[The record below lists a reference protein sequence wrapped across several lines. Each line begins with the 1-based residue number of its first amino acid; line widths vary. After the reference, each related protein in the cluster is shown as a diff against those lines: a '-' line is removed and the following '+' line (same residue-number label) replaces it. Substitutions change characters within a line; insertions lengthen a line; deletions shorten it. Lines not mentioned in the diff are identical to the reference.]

1 MRVWAFSNSDKLFRK
16 IGRPGLKY
24 TEDHHHKVRCFHY
37 RQGKM
42 NAKQAKNSNIHG
54 EYQLQ
59 ETGKQTVAEQNIDKS
74 GSVASFCADETIFL
88 GGESC
93 FLDVDSLVPISAL
106 KKGTCRRSKS
116 YPPVVRTAPSF
127 HHERLLPR
135 RPRLNRER
143 QSAWPQNGKSPRYK
157 GRPQRSLGK
166 SLSVEPSKMSVAR
179 RRHFEQKVLSTH
191 PVHKLPPLAERRPV
205 ASCTGKNSDERHF
218 QKGEGEA
225 VISISDV
232 GQISRRKNIFLP
244 PDLSPLEVPQASL
257 AEQEEFQNW
266 KRKVLEGTV
275 KNCRTVKSIN
285 CVKTSSNQSKM
296 AENQSKTSKN
306 NSRIP
311 HEAGVTQQFFSKSKA
326 SSDVNTAQEA
336 TINTKGFPIAE
347 KSQEITT
354 QSSRPPFPDS
364 SLSPTMDLKEKTR
377 ALLLGSM
384 FEVKQ
389 ERKVIKTYSE
399 EDCTS
404 NTSEFPRRSEIPDIE
419 IADKT
424 VENDSFPWKTE
435 NNSKSFHLK
444 YAKKYQNEALDR
456 FHEGKYQPAL
466 ESQSNVHSEQELNRK
481 SRADLL
487 LVKKLNKRRLLFR
500 LARQGRHVETEP
512 IVDRL
517 SNHFVNTNNATKD
530 DGTRKG
536 IAMTESGIQVNQ
548 TTLDLPFD
556 GQKNTISFSQ
566 KEKNS
571 CVDVENDNPSDEQ
584 VCNVV
589 DGSVVKEGPKKE
601 ETVTQKQNSCKETEY
616 GRLGEEHSYVHRL
629 AIKKKEKE
637 KEEKH
642 QDDSCLTY
650 QSLQYKKSHVDL
662 ALVETNVEGG
672 SLVCKYEACASS
684 KELEKPNQ
692 VNPHSFMTPNR
703 KNGTCSEPAQV
714 NTFQEKGSYHTP
726 SDRSGNTENDIV
738 QFQNYYSVIRGRRE
752 GQCIGTVSGEKLRF
766 LRVVRKRF

>member
-1 MRVWAFSNSDKLFRK
+1 
-16 IGRPGLKY
+16 
-24 TEDHHHKVRCFHY
+24 
-37 RQGKM
+37 M
-42 NAKQAKNSNIHG
+42 NTKPAIENSNMHG

-59 ETGKQTVAEQNIDKS
+59 ERGKQTIAEQDIDKS
-74 GSVASFCADETIFL
+74 GSVASFCAKETIFL

-106 KKGTCRRSKS
+106 KKETCRRSKS
-116 YPPVVRTAPSF
+116 YPPVVRTAPSY

-157 GRPQRSLGK
+157 GRPQRCLGK

-179 RRHFEQKVLSTH
+179 RRHVEQEGLSTR
-191 PVHKLPPLAERRPV
+191 PVHNLPPLAEKI
-205 ASCTGKNSDERHF
+205 T
-218 QKGEGEA
+218 
-225 VISISDV
+225 
-232 GQISRRKNIFLP
+232 RRKNTFLP
-244 PDLSPLEVPQASL
+244 ANLSPLQVPQASL
-257 AEQEEFQNW
+257 TEQEEFQNW
-266 KRKVLEGTV
+266 KREFLEGTV
-275 KNCRTVKSIN
+275 KNCRKVNSMN

-296 AENQSKTSKN
+296 TENQFKTSKN

-311 HEAGVTQQFFSKSKA
+311 HETGVTKQFFSKSKA

-354 QSSRPPFPDS
+354 QSSRPPFPDT
-364 SLSPTMDLKEKTR
+364 SLSPTMDLKDKTR
-377 ALLLGSM
+377 AVLLGNMS
-384 FEVKQ
+384 EVKQ
-389 ERKVIKTYSE
+389 KGKVLLSYSE

-424 VENDSFPWKTE
+424 VGNDSFPWKTE
-435 NNSKSFHLK
+435 NNSKPFHLK
-444 YAKKYQNEALDR
+444 YAKKYQSEALDR
-456 FHEGKYQPAL
+456 FHEGKYQPEL
-466 ESQSNVHSEQELNRK
+466 ESQSNVHSEQELNWK

-500 LARQGRHVETEP
+500 LARQERHVESEP
-512 IVDRL
+512 IVVRL
-517 SNHFVNTNNATKD
+517 SNHFVNTNTSTKGD
-530 DGTRKG
+530 EASKV
-536 IAMTESGIQVNQ
+536 IAMSESGIQNNQ
-548 TTLDLPFD
+548 TTLDSPFD
-556 GQKNTISFSQ
+556 QQKKTISFSQ
-566 KEKNS
+566 KGKNS

-584 VCNVV
+584 VYNVV
-589 DGSVVKEGPKKE
+589 DGSVVLGGPQKE

-616 GRLGEEHSYVHRL
+616 VGLGGEHSCEHRL
-629 AIKKKEKE
+629 YVKKKENE
-637 KEEKH
+637 KEENH

-650 QSLQYKKSHVDL
+650 QSLHYKKSHVDL
-662 ALVETNVEGG
+662 ALVETNVEEG
-672 SLVCKYEACASS
+672 SLVCKYDACASS

-692 VNPHSFMTPNR
+692 INPHSFMTPNR

>member
-1 MRVWAFSNSDKLFRK
+1 
-16 IGRPGLKY
+16 
-24 TEDHHHKVRCFHY
+24 
-37 RQGKM
+37 M
-42 NAKQAKNSNIHG
+42 NTKPAIENSNMHG

-59 ETGKQTVAEQNIDKS
+59 ERGKQTIAEQNIDKA
-74 GSVASFCADETIFL
+74 GSVASFCARETIFL

-106 KKGTCRRSKS
+106 KKETCRRIKS
-116 YPPVVRTAPSF
+116 YPPVVRTAPSY

-143 QSAWPQNGKSPRYK
+143 QSALPQNGKSLRYN
-157 GRPQRSLGK
+157 GRRQRSLGK

-179 RRHFEQKVLSTH
+179 RRHFEQEGLSTRR
-191 PVHKLPPLAERRPV
+191 VHNLPPLAEKI
-205 ASCTGKNSDERHF
+205 T
-218 QKGEGEA
+218 
-225 VISISDV
+225 
-232 GQISRRKNIFLP
+232 RRKNIFLP
-244 PDLSPLEVPQASL
+244 ANLSPLQVPQASL
-257 AEQEEFQNW
+257 TEQEEFQNW
-266 KRKVLEGTV
+266 KRKFLEGTV
-275 KNCRTVKSIN
+275 KNCRKVKSIN

-296 AENQSKTSKN
+296 TENQSKTSKN

-311 HEAGVTQQFFSKSKA
+311 HEAGVTQQFFAKSKA
-326 SSDVNTAQEA
+326 SSDVNTAKEA
-336 TINTKGFPIAE
+336 TIKTKGIPIAE
-347 KSQEITT
+347 KAQEITT
-354 QSSRPPFPDS
+354 QSSRPPFPDT
-364 SLSPTMDLKEKTR
+364 SLSPTIDLKEKTR
-377 ALLLGSM
+377 AVLLGNMS
-384 FEVKQ
+384 EVKQ
-389 ERKVIKTYSE
+389 ERKVIQTYSE

-404 NTSEFPRRSEIPDIE
+404 ITSEFPRRSEIPDIE

-424 VENDSFPWKTE
+424 VGNDSFPWKTE

-444 YAKKYQNEALDR
+444 YAKKYQSEALDR
-456 FHEGKYQPAL
+456 FHEGKYQPEL
-466 ESQSNVHSEQELNRK
+466 ESQSNVHSEQELNGK

-500 LARQGRHVETEP
+500 LARQERNVETEP

-530 DGTRKG
+530 DGARKG
-536 IAMTESGIQVNQ
+536 IAMSESGIKINQ
-548 TTLDLPFD
+548 TTLDLSFD

-601 ETVTQKQNSCKETEY
+601 ETVSQKQNSCKETEY
-616 GRLGEEHSYVHRL
+616 VRLGEEHSCVHRL
-629 AIKKKEKE
+629 SIKKKENE

-650 QSLQYKKSHVDL
+650 QSLQHKNSKVDL
-662 ALVETNVEGG
+662 ALVDTNGEEG
-672 SLVCKYEACASS
+672 SPVCKYEACAAS
-684 KELEKPNQ
+684 KELEKPSQ

-703 KNGTCSEPAQV
+703 KNGTCSEPV
-714 NTFQEKGSYHTP
+714 HMNTFQEKGSYHTP
-726 SDRSGNTENDIV
+726 SDRSGRTANDIG
-738 QFQNYYSVIRGRRE
+738 QFQDCYSVIRGRRE
-752 GQCIGTVSGEKLRF
+752 GQCIKTVSEQKLRF
-766 LRVVRKRF
+766 LRVMQKRL

>member
-1 MRVWAFSNSDKLFRK
+1 
-16 IGRPGLKY
+16 
-24 TEDHHHKVRCFHY
+24 
-37 RQGKM
+37 M
-42 NAKQAKNSNIHG
+42 NTKPAIENSNMHG

-59 ETGKQTVAEQNIDKS
+59 ERGKQTIAEQDIDKS
-74 GSVASFCADETIFL
+74 GSVASFCAKETIFL

-106 KKGTCRRSKS
+106 KKETCRRSKS
-116 YPPVVRTAPSF
+116 YPPVVRTAPSY

-157 GRPQRSLGK
+157 GRPQRCLGK

-179 RRHFEQKVLSTH
+179 RRHVEQEGLSTR
-191 PVHKLPPLAERRPV
+191 PVHNLPPLAEKI
-205 ASCTGKNSDERHF
+205 T
-218 QKGEGEA
+218 
-225 VISISDV
+225 
-232 GQISRRKNIFLP
+232 RRKNTFLP
-244 PDLSPLEVPQASL
+244 ANLSPLQVPQASL
-257 AEQEEFQNW
+257 TEQEEFQNW
-266 KRKVLEGTV
+266 KREFLEGTV
-275 KNCRTVKSIN
+275 KNCRKVNSMN

-296 AENQSKTSKN
+296 TENQFKTSKN

-311 HEAGVTQQFFSKSKA
+311 HETGVTKQFFSKSKA

-354 QSSRPPFPDS
+354 QSSRPPFPDT
-364 SLSPTMDLKEKTR
+364 SLSPTMDLKDKTR
-377 ALLLGSM
+377 AVLLGNMS
-384 FEVKQ
+384 EVKQ
-389 ERKVIKTYSE
+389 KGKVLLSYSE

-424 VENDSFPWKTE
+424 VRNDSFPWKTE
-435 NNSKSFHLK
+435 NNSKSCHLK
-444 YAKKYQNEALDR
+444 HAKKYQNEELDR
-456 FHEGKYQPAL
+456 FREGKYQQEL
-466 ESQSNVHSEQELNRK
+466 ESQSNVHSEQELNGK

-500 LARQGRHVETEP
+500 LARQRRHAETEP

-517 SNHFVNTNNATKD
+517 SNHFVNTNNPTKD
-530 DGTRKG
+530 DETRKV
-536 IAMTESGIQVNQ
+536 IAMSESGIQINQ

-556 GQKNTISFSQ
+556 GQKNTVSFTQ

-589 DGSVVKEGPKKE
+589 DGSVVKEGPKEE

-616 GRLGEEHSYVHRL
+616 GRRGEEHSCMHRL
-629 AIKKKEKE
+629 SIKKKENE

-650 QSLQYKKSHVDL
+650 QSLQYKNSKVDL
-662 ALVETNVEGG
+662 ALVDTNGEEG
-672 SLVCKYEACASS
+672 SPVCKYEACAAS
-684 KELEKPNQ
+684 KEPETPSQ
-692 VNPHSFMTPNR
+692 VNPYSFMTPNR
-703 KNGTCSEPAQV
+703 KNGTCSEPVHV

-726 SDRSGNTENDIV
+726 SDRSGRTANDIG
-738 QFQNYYSVIRGRRE
+738 QFQNYCSVIRGRRE
-752 GQCIGTVSGEKLRF
+752 GQCIKTVSEEKLRF
-766 LRVVRKRF
+766 LRVIQKRL

>member
-1 MRVWAFSNSDKLFRK
+1 
-16 IGRPGLKY
+16 
-24 TEDHHHKVRCFHY
+24 
-37 RQGKM
+37 M
-42 NAKQAKNSNIHG
+42 NTKPAKKFNIHG
-54 EYQLQ
+54 EYHD
-59 ETGKQTVAEQNIDKS
+59 TGKQSVAEQNIDKA
-74 GSVASFCADETIFL
+74 GSVASFCATETIFL

-93 FLDVDSLVPISAL
+93 FLDVDSLVPISPL
-106 KKGTCRRSKS
+106 KKETCRRIKS
-116 YPPVVRTAPSF
+116 YPVVVRTAPSY

-143 QSAWPQNGKSPRYK
+143 QSALPQNGKSLRYK

-179 RRHFEQKVLSTH
+179 RRHFEQEGLSTH
-191 PVHKLPPLAERRPV
+191 PIHKLPPLAERRPV
-205 ASCTGKNSDERHF
+205 ASCTGKNSDERLF

-232 GQISRRKNIFLP
+232 RQITRRKNVFLP
-244 PDLSPLEVPQASL
+244 ADLSPLQVPQASL

-296 AENQSKTSKN
+296 TENQSKTSKN

-311 HEAGVTQQFFSKSKA
+311 HEAGVTQQSFSKSKA

-336 TINTKGFPIAE
+336 TINTKGFPFAE

-354 QSSRPPFPDS
+354 QSSRPPFPDT
-364 SLSPTMDLKEKTR
+364 SLSPTVDLKEKTR
-377 ALLLGSM
+377 AVLLGSM
-384 FEVKQ
+384 SEGKQ
-389 ERKVIKTYSE
+389 ERKVIQTYSE

-424 VENDSFPWKTE
+424 VGNDSFPWKTE

-444 YAKKYQNEALDR
+444 YAKKYQNETLDG
-456 FHEGKYQPAL
+456 FHEVNNKYQPEL
-466 ESQSNVHSEQELNRK
+466 ESQSNVHSEQELNGK

-500 LARQGRHVETEP
+500 LARQGRNVETEP
-512 IVDRL
+512 IEDRL
-517 SNHFVNTNNATKD
+517 SNHFVNTNNAAQD
-530 DGTRKG
+530 DEARKV
-536 IAMTESGIQVNQ
+536 IAMSESGIQINQ
-548 TTLDLPFD
+548 TTLDLSFD

-566 KEKNS
+566 EGKNS

-601 ETVTQKQNSCKETEY
+601 ETVTHKQNSCKETKY
-616 GRLGEEHSYVHRL
+616 VRLGEEHSCVHRL
-629 AIKKKEKE
+629 SIKKKENE

-650 QSLQYKKSHVDL
+650 QSLQHKNSKIDL
-662 ALVETNVEGG
+662 ALVDTNGEEG
-672 SLVCKYEACASS
+672 SPVCKYEACAAS
-684 KELEKPNQ
+684 KELEKPSQ

-703 KNGTCSEPAQV
+703 KNGTCSEPV
-714 NTFQEKGSYHTP
+714 HMNTFQEKGSYHTP
-726 SDRSGNTENDIV
+726 SDRSGRTANDIG
-738 QFQNYYSVIRGRRE
+738 QFQNYCSVIRGRRE
-752 GQCIGTVSGEKLRF
+752 GQCIKTVSEEKLRF
-766 LRVVRKRF
+766 LRVIQKRL

>member
-1 MRVWAFSNSDKLFRK
+1 
-16 IGRPGLKY
+16 
-24 TEDHHHKVRCFHY
+24 
-37 RQGKM
+37 M
-42 NAKQAKNSNIHG
+42 NTKPAIENSNMHG

-59 ETGKQTVAEQNIDKS
+59 ERGKQTIAAQNIDKS
-74 GSVASFCADETIFL
+74 GSVASYCAEETIFL

-116 YPPVVRTAPSF
+116 YPPVVRTAPSY

-135 RPRLNRER
+135 RPRLNSEC
-143 QSAWPQNGKSPRYK
+143 QNAWPQNGKSPRYK

-179 RRHFEQKVLSTH
+179 RRHFEQKGLSTH
-191 PVHKLPPLAERRPV
+191 PVHNLPPLAERRPV
-205 ASCTGKNSDERHF
+205 ASCTGEKSDERLF
-218 QKGEGEA
+218 QKGEGKA

-232 GQISRRKNIFLP
+232 RQITRRKNIFLP
-244 PDLSPLEVPQASL
+244 ANLSPLQVPQASL
-257 AEQEEFQNW
+257 AEQEEVQHW

-285 CVKTSSNQSKM
+285 YVKTSPNQSKM
-296 AENQSKTSKN
+296 TENQSKTSKN

-311 HEAGVTQQFFSKSKA
+311 HEAGVTQQFFAKSKA

-336 TINTKGFPIAE
+336 TIKTKRIPIAE
-347 KSQEITT
+347 KAQEITT
-354 QSSRPPFPDS
+354 QSSQPPFPDT
-364 SLSPTMDLKEKTR
+364 SLSPTIDLKEKTR
-377 ALLLGSM
+377 AVLLGNMS
-384 FEVKQ
+384 EVKQ
-389 ERKVIKTYSE
+389 ERKVIQTYSE

-404 NTSEFPRRSEIPDIE
+404 ITSEFPRRSEIPDIE

-424 VENDSFPWKTE
+424 VGNDSFPWKTE

-444 YAKKYQNEALDR
+444 YAKKYQSEALDR
-456 FHEGKYQPAL
+456 FHEGKYQPEL
-466 ESQSNVHSEQELNRK
+466 ESQSNVHSEQELNGK

-500 LARQGRHVETEP
+500 LARQERNVETEP

-517 SNHFVNTNNATKD
+517 SNHFVNTSNATKD
-530 DGTRKG
+530 AGARKG
-536 IAMTESGIQVNQ
+536 IATSESGIQINQ
-548 TTLDLPFD
+548 TTLDLPLN

-589 DGSVVKEGPKKE
+589 DGSVVKEGPQKE
-601 ETVTQKQNSCKETEY
+601 KTMTQKQNCCKDTEDVRS
-616 GRLGEEHSYVHRL
+616 GGEHSCEHRL
-629 AIKKKEKE
+629 NFKKKENE
-637 KEEKH
+637 KEENH
-642 QDDSCLTY
+642 QDESCLTY
-650 QSLQYKKSHVDL
+650 QSLQYKNSKVDL
-662 ALVETNVEGG
+662 ALVDTNAEESYPVG
-672 SLVCKYEACASS
+672 KYEACASS

-692 VNPHSFMTPNR
+692 INPHSFMTQNR
-703 KNGTCSEPAQV
+703 KNGTCSEPVHV
-714 NTFQEKGSYHTP
+714 NTFQEKGSNHTP
-726 SDRSGNTENDIV
+726 SDRSGRTENDIV

-752 GQCIGTVSGEKLRF
+752 GQCIRNVSGEQLRF
-766 LRVVRKRF
+766 LRVIRKRF

>member
-1 MRVWAFSNSDKLFRK
+1 
-16 IGRPGLKY
+16 
-24 TEDHHHKVRCFHY
+24 
-37 RQGKM
+37 M
-42 NAKQAKNSNIHG
+42 NTKPAIENSNMHG

-59 ETGKQTVAEQNIDKS
+59 ERGKQTIAEQDIDKS
-74 GSVASFCADETIFL
+74 GSVASFCAEETIFL

-93 FLDVDSLVPISAL
+93 FLNVDSLVPISAL

-116 YPPVVRTAPSF
+116 YTPVVRTAQSY

-135 RPRLNRER
+135 RPRLNSEC
-143 QSAWPQNGKSPRYK
+143 QNAWPQNGKSPKYK

-166 SLSVEPSKMSVAR
+166 SLSVEPSKMSVKR
-179 RRHFEQKVLSTH
+179 RRHFEQKGLSTH
-191 PVHKLPPLAERRPV
+191 PIHKLPPLAERRPV
-205 ASCTGKNSDERHF
+205 ASCTGKNSDEWLF

-225 VISISDV
+225 VISISNV
-232 GQISRRKNIFLP
+232 RQITRRKKIFLP
-244 PDLSPLEVPQASL
+244 ADLSPLQVPEASV

-275 KNCRTVKSIN
+275 KNCRTIKSIN
-285 CVKTSSNQSKM
+285 PVKRSSNQSKM
-296 AENQSKTSKN
+296 TENQSKTSKN
-306 NSRIP
+306 NTRIP
-311 HEAGVTQQFFSKSKA
+311 HEAGVTQQFFAKSKA
-326 SSDVNTAQEA
+326 SSDVHTAQEA
-336 TINTKGFPIAE
+336 TIKTKGIPIAE
-347 KSQEITT
+347 KAQEITA
-354 QSSRPPFPDS
+354 QSNLPSFPDT

-377 ALLLGSM
+377 AVLLGSM
-384 FEVKQ
+384 SEVKQ
-389 ERKVIKTYSE
+389 ERKVIQTYSE
-399 EDCTS
+399 ENCTS

-424 VENDSFPWKTE
+424 VGNDSFPWKTE

-444 YAKKYQNEALDR
+444 YAKKYQSEALDR
-456 FHEGKYQPAL
+456 FHEGKYQPEL
-466 ESQSNVHSEQELNRK
+466 ESQSNVHSEQELNGK

-500 LARQGRHVETEP
+500 LARQERNVETEP

-530 DGTRKG
+530 DGARKG
-536 IAMTESGIQVNQ
+536 IAMSESGIKINQ
-548 TTLDLPFD
+548 TTLDSSFD

-616 GRLGEEHSYVHRL
+616 VRLGEEHSCVHRL
-629 AIKKKEKE
+629 SIKKKENE

-650 QSLQYKKSHVDL
+650 QSLQYKNSKVDL
-662 ALVETNVEGG
+662 ALVDTNAEE
-672 SLVCKYEACASS
+672 SYPVCKYEACASS

-692 VNPHSFMTPNR
+692 INPHSFVTPNR
-703 KNGTCSEPAQV
+703 KNGTCSEPAHV
-714 NTFQEKGSYHTP
+714 NTFQEKGSNHTP
-726 SDRSGNTENDIV
+726 SNRSGRTENDIV
-738 QFQNYYSVIRGRRE
+738 QLQNYYSVIRSRRE
-752 GQCIGTVSGEKLRF
+752 GQCIRNVSGEQLRF
-766 LRVVRKRF
+766 LRVIRKRF

>member
-1 MRVWAFSNSDKLFRK
+1 
-16 IGRPGLKY
+16 
-24 TEDHHHKVRCFHY
+24 
-37 RQGKM
+37 M
-42 NAKQAKNSNIHG
+42 NTKPAKKFNIHG
-54 EYQLQ
+54 EYHDRV
-59 ETGKQTVAEQNIDKS
+59 KQSVAEQNIDKA
-74 GSVASFCADETIFL
+74 GSVASFCATETIFL

-93 FLDVDSLVPISAL
+93 FLDVDSLVPISPL
-106 KKGTCRRSKS
+106 KKETCRRIKS
-116 YPPVVRTAPSF
+116 YPVVVRTAPSY

-143 QSAWPQNGKSPRYK
+143 QSAWAQNGKSPRCK
-157 GRPQRSLGK
+157 GRPQRCLGK

-179 RRHFEQKVLSTH
+179 RRHFEQEGLSTR
-191 PVHKLPPLAERRPV
+191 PVHNLPPLAEKI
-205 ASCTGKNSDERHF
+205 T
-218 QKGEGEA
+218 
-225 VISISDV
+225 
-232 GQISRRKNIFLP
+232 RRKNIFLP
-244 PDLSPLEVPQASL
+244 ANLSPLQVPQASL

-296 AENQSKTSKN
+296 TENQSKTSKN

-354 QSSRPPFPDS
+354 QSSRPPFPDT

-377 ALLLGSM
+377 AVLLGSM

-419 IADKT
+419 IADET
-424 VENDSFPWKTE
+424 VGNDSFPWKTE
-435 NNSKSFHLK
+435 NNSKSCHLK
-444 YAKKYQNEALDR
+444 HAKKYQIEELDR
-456 FHEGKYQPAL
+456 FHEGKYQQEL
-466 ESQSNVHSEQELNRK
+466 ESQSNVHSEQELNGK

-500 LARQGRHVETEP
+500 LARQRRHVETEP

-517 SNHFVNTNNATKD
+517 SNHFVNTNNSTKD
-530 DGTRKG
+530 DETRKV
-536 IAMTESGIQVNQ
+536 IAMSESGIQINQ

-556 GQKNTISFSQ
+556 GQKNKISFSQ
-566 KEKNS
+566 KGKNI
-571 CVDVENDNPSDEQ
+571 CVDVENDNLSDEQ
-584 VCNVV
+584 VCNVEV
-589 DGSVVKEGPKKE
+589 RTVVKEGPKKE
-601 ETVTQKQNSCKETEY
+601 KTMTQEQNCCKDIEDVRS
-616 GRLGEEHSYVHRL
+616 GGEHSCEHRL
-629 AIKKKEKE
+629 KVKKKENE
-637 KEEKH
+637 KEENH
-642 QDDSCLTY
+642 RDESCLTY
-650 QSLQYKKSHVDL
+650 QSLQYKNGKVDL
-662 ALVETNVEGG
+662 ASVDTNAEED
-672 SLVCKYEACASS
+672 SLVCKYEASAGS
-684 KELEKPNQ
+684 KELEQPNQ
-692 VNPHSFMTPNR
+692 INPHSFVTPNR
-703 KNGTCSEPAQV
+703 KNGTCSEPAHV
-714 NTFQEKGSYHTP
+714 NTFQEKGSNHTP
-726 SDRSGNTENDIV
+726 SDRSGRTQNDIV

-752 GQCIGTVSGEKLRF
+752 GQCIRNVSGEQLRF
-766 LRVVRKRF
+766 LRVIRKRF

>member
-1 MRVWAFSNSDKLFRK
+1 
-16 IGRPGLKY
+16 
-24 TEDHHHKVRCFHY
+24 
-37 RQGKM
+37 M
-42 NAKQAKNSNIHG
+42 NTKPAKNSNMHG

-59 ETGKQTVAEQNIDKS
+59 ERGKQTITEQDIDKS
-74 GSVASFCADETIFL
+74 GSVASFCAEETIFL

-93 FLDVDSLVPISAL
+93 FLNVDSLVPISAL

-116 YPPVVRTAPSF
+116 YTPVVRTAQSY

-135 RPRLNRER
+135 RPRLNSEC
-143 QSAWPQNGKSPRYK
+143 QNAWPQNGKSPRYK

-166 SLSVEPSKMSVAR
+166 SLSVEPSKMSVKR
-179 RRHFEQKVLSTH
+179 RRHFEQKGLSTH
-191 PVHKLPPLAERRPV
+191 PIHKLPPLAERRPV
-205 ASCTGKNSDERHF
+205 ASCTGKNSDEWLF

-225 VISISDV
+225 VISISNV
-232 GQISRRKNIFLP
+232 RQITRRKKIFLP
-244 PDLSPLEVPQASL
+244 ADLSPLQVPEASV

-285 CVKTSSNQSKM
+285 PVKRSSNQSKM
-296 AENQSKTSKN
+296 TENQSKTSKN
-306 NSRIP
+306 NTRIP
-311 HEAGVTQQFFSKSKA
+311 HEAGVTQQFLAKSKA
-326 SSDVNTAQEA
+326 SSDVHTAQEA
-336 TINTKGFPIAE
+336 TIKTKGIPIAE
-347 KSQEITT
+347 KAQEITA
-354 QSSRPPFPDS
+354 QSNLPSFPDT

-377 ALLLGSM
+377 AVLLGSM
-384 FEVKQ
+384 SEVKQ
-389 ERKVIKTYSE
+389 ERKVIQTYSE

-424 VENDSFPWKTE
+424 VGNDSFPWKTE
-435 NNSKSFHLK
+435 NNLKSFHLK
-444 YAKKYQNEALDR
+444 YAQKYQSEALDR
-456 FHEGKYQPAL
+456 FHEGKYQPEL
-466 ESQSNVHSEQELNRK
+466 ESQSNVHSEQELNGK

-500 LARQGRHVETEP
+500 LARQERNVETEP

-530 DGTRKG
+530 DGARKG
-536 IAMTESGIQVNQ
+536 IAMSESGIKITQ
-548 TTLDLPFD
+548 TTLDLSFD
-556 GQKNTISFSQ
+556 GQKNTISLSQ

-616 GRLGEEHSYVHRL
+616 VRLGEEHSCVHRL
-629 AIKKKEKE
+629 SIKKKENE

-650 QSLQYKKSHVDL
+650 QSLQYKNSKVDL
-662 ALVETNVEGG
+662 ALVDTNGEEG
-672 SLVCKYEACASS
+672 SPVCKYEACAAS
-684 KELEKPNQ
+684 KEPERPSQ
-692 VNPHSFMTPNR
+692 VNPYSFMTPNR
-703 KNGTCSEPAQV
+703 KNGTCSEPVHV

-726 SDRSGNTENDIV
+726 SDRSGRTANDIG
-738 QFQNYYSVIRGRRE
+738 QFQNYCSVIRGRRE
-752 GQCIGTVSGEKLRF
+752 GQCIKTVSEEKLRF
-766 LRVVRKRF
+766 LRVIQKRL

>member
-1 MRVWAFSNSDKLFRK
+1 
-16 IGRPGLKY
+16 
-24 TEDHHHKVRCFHY
+24 
-37 RQGKM
+37 M
-42 NAKQAKNSNIHG
+42 NTKPAKKFNIHG
-54 EYQLQ
+54 EYHDRV
-59 ETGKQTVAEQNIDKS
+59 KQSVAEQNIDKA
-74 GSVASFCADETIFL
+74 GSVASFCARETIFL

-106 KKGTCRRSKS
+106 KKETCRRIKS
-116 YPPVVRTAPSF
+116 YPPVVRTAPSY

-143 QSAWPQNGKSPRYK
+143 QSALPQNGKSLRYK

-166 SLSVEPSKMSVAR
+166 SLSVEPSKLSVAR
-179 RRHFEQKVLSTH
+179 RRHFEQEGLSTC
-191 PVHKLPPLAERRPV
+191 PVHKLPPLAEKI
-205 ASCTGKNSDERHF
+205 T
-218 QKGEGEA
+218 
-225 VISISDV
+225 
-232 GQISRRKNIFLP
+232 RRKNIFLP
-244 PDLSPLEVPQASL
+244 ANVSPLQVPQASL
-257 AEQEEFQNW
+257 TEKEEFQNW
-266 KRKVLEGTV
+266 KREFLEGTV
-275 KNCRTVKSIN
+275 KNCCKVNSMN
-285 CVKTSSNQSKM
+285 CVKASSNQSKM
-296 AENQSKTSKN
+296 TENQSKTSKN
-306 NSRIP
+306 NSRSP
-311 HEAGVTQQFFSKSKA
+311 HEGGVTPQFFSKSKA

-354 QSSRPPFPDS
+354 QSSRPHFPDN
-364 SLSPTMDLKEKTR
+364 SLSPTTDLKKKTR
-377 ALLLGSM
+377 AVLLGSM
-384 FEVKQ
+384 SKVKQ
-389 ERKVIKTYSE
+389 ERKVIQTYSE
-399 EDCTS
+399 EDCNS
-404 NTSEFPRRSEIPDIE
+404 NTLEFPRRSEIPDIE

-424 VENDSFPWKTE
+424 VGNDSFPWKTE

-444 YAKKYQNEALDR
+444 YAKKYQSEALDR
-456 FHEGKYQPAL
+456 FHEGKYQPEL
-466 ESQSNVHSEQELNRK
+466 ESQSNVHSEQELNGK

-500 LARQGRHVETEP
+500 LARQERHVESEP
-512 IVDRL
+512 IVVRL
-517 SNHFVNTNNATKD
+517 SNHFVNTNTSTKGD
-530 DGTRKG
+530 EASKV
-536 IAMTESGIQVNQ
+536 IAMSESGIQNNQ
-548 TTLDLPFD
+548 TTLDSPFD
-556 GQKNTISFSQ
+556 QQKKTISFSQ
-566 KEKNS
+566 KGKNS

-584 VCNVV
+584 VYNVV
-589 DGSVVKEGPKKE
+589 DGSVVLGGPQKE

-616 GRLGEEHSYVHRL
+616 VGLGGEHSCEHRL
-629 AIKKKEKE
+629 YVKKKENE
-637 KEEKH
+637 KEENH

-662 ALVETNVEGG
+662 ALVETNVEEG
-672 SLVCKYEACASS
+672 SLVCKYDACASS

-692 VNPHSFMTPNR
+692 INPHSFMTPNR

>member
-1 MRVWAFSNSDKLFRK
+1 
-16 IGRPGLKY
+16 
-24 TEDHHHKVRCFHY
+24 
-37 RQGKM
+37 M
-42 NAKQAKNSNIHG
+42 NTKPAKKCNIHG
-54 EYQLQ
+54 EYHDG
-59 ETGKQTVAEQNIDKS
+59 GKQSVAEQNIDKS
-74 GSVASFCADETIFL
+74 DSVASFCAKETIFL

-106 KKGTCRRSKS
+106 KKETCRRIKS
-116 YPPVVRTAPSF
+116 YPPVVRTAPSY

-143 QSAWPQNGKSPRYK
+143 QSALPQNGKSLRYN
-157 GRPQRSLGK
+157 GRRQRSLGK

-179 RRHFEQKVLSTH
+179 RRHFEQEGLSTH
-191 PVHKLPPLAERRPV
+191 PIHKLPPLAEKI
-205 ASCTGKNSDERHF
+205 T
-218 QKGEGEA
+218 
-225 VISISDV
+225 
-232 GQISRRKNIFLP
+232 RRKNIFHP
-244 PDLSPLEVPQASL
+244 ANLSPLQVPQASV

-296 AENQSKTSKN
+296 TENQSKTNKN

-354 QSSRPPFPDS
+354 QSSRPPFPDT

-377 ALLLGSM
+377 AVLLGSM
-384 FEVKQ
+384 SEGKQ
-389 ERKVIKTYSE
+389 ERKVIQTYSE

-404 NTSEFPRRSEIPDIE
+404 NTSEFPRRSEVPDIE

-424 VENDSFPWKTE
+424 VGNDSFPWKTE

-444 YAKKYQNEALDR
+444 YAKKYQNETLDG
-456 FHEGKYQPAL
+456 FHEGNNKYQPEL
-466 ESQSNVHSEQELNRK
+466 ESQSNVHSEQELNGK

-500 LARQGRHVETEP
+500 LARQGRNVETEP
-512 IVDRL
+512 IEDRL
-517 SNHFVNTNNATKD
+517 SNLFVNTNNATQD
-530 DGTRKG
+530 DEARKV
-536 IAMTESGIQVNQ
+536 IAMSESGIQINQ
-548 TTLDLPFD
+548 TTLDLSFD

-566 KEKNS
+566 EGKNS

-601 ETVTQKQNSCKETEY
+601 ETVTHKQNSCKETKY
-616 GRLGEEHSYVHRL
+616 VRLGEEHSCVHRL
-629 AIKKKEKE
+629 SIKKKENE

-650 QSLQYKKSHVDL
+650 QSLQHKNSKVDL
-662 ALVETNVEGG
+662 ALVDTNGEEG
-672 SLVCKYEACASS
+672 SPVCKYEACAAS
-684 KELEKPNQ
+684 KELEKPSQ

-703 KNGTCSEPAQV
+703 KNGTCSEPV
-714 NTFQEKGSYHTP
+714 HMNTFQEKGWYHTP
-726 SDRSGNTENDIV
+726 SDRSGRTANDIG
-738 QFQNYYSVIRGRRE
+738 QFQDCYSVIRGRRE
-752 GQCIGTVSGEKLRF
+752 GQCIKTVSEEKLRF
-766 LRVVRKRF
+766 LRVMQKRL

>member
-1 MRVWAFSNSDKLFRK
+1 
-16 IGRPGLKY
+16 
-24 TEDHHHKVRCFHY
+24 
-37 RQGKM
+37 M
-42 NAKQAKNSNIHG
+42 NTKPAKKFNIHG
-54 EYQLQ
+54 EYHDRV
-59 ETGKQTVAEQNIDKS
+59 KQSVAEQNIDKA
-74 GSVASFCADETIFL
+74 GSVASFCARETIFL

-106 KKGTCRRSKS
+106 KKETCRRIKS
-116 YPPVVRTAPSF
+116 YPPVVRTAPSY

-143 QSAWPQNGKSPRYK
+143 QSALPQNGKSLRYK

-166 SLSVEPSKMSVAR
+166 SLSVEPSKLSVAR
-179 RRHFEQKVLSTH
+179 RRHFEQEGLSTR
-191 PVHKLPPLAERRPV
+191 PVHKLPPLAEKI
-205 ASCTGKNSDERHF
+205 T
-218 QKGEGEA
+218 
-225 VISISDV
+225 
-232 GQISRRKNIFLP
+232 RRKNIFLP
-244 PDLSPLEVPQASL
+244 ANLSPLQVPQASL
-257 AEQEEFQNW
+257 TEQEEFQNW
-266 KRKVLEGTV
+266 KREFLEGTV
-275 KNCRTVKSIN
+275 KNCRKVKSMN

-296 AENQSKTSKN
+296 TENQSKTSKN

-354 QSSRPPFPDS
+354 QSSRPPFPDT
-364 SLSPTMDLKEKTR
+364 SLSPTTDLKEKTR
-377 ALLLGSM
+377 AVLLGSM
-384 FEVKQ
+384 SKVKQ
-389 ERKVIKTYSE
+389 ERKVIQTYSE

-424 VENDSFPWKTE
+424 VGNDSFPWKTE

-444 YAKKYQNEALDR
+444 YAKKYQSEALDR
-456 FHEGKYQPAL
+456 FHEGKYQPEL
-466 ESQSNVHSEQELNRK
+466 ESQSNVHSEQELNGK

-500 LARQGRHVETEP
+500 LARQDRNIETEP
-512 IVDRL
+512 IVARL
-517 SNHFVNTNNATKD
+517 SNHFVNTNNARKD
-530 DGTRKG
+530 DEARKV
-536 IAMTESGIQVNQ
+536 IAMSESGIQINQ
-548 TTLDLPFD
+548 KTLDLSFD

-566 KEKNS
+566 EGKNS

-601 ETVTQKQNSCKETEY
+601 ETVTHKQNSCKETKY
-616 GRLGEEHSYVHRL
+616 VRLGEEHSGVHRL
-629 AIKKKEKE
+629 SIKKKENE

-650 QSLQYKKSHVDL
+650 QSLQHKNSKVDL
-662 ALVETNVEGG
+662 ALVDTNGEEG
-672 SLVCKYEACASS
+672 SPVCKYEACAAS
-684 KELEKPNQ
+684 KELEKPSQ

-703 KNGTCSEPAQV
+703 KNGTCSEPV
-714 NTFQEKGSYHTP
+714 HMNTFQEKGSYHTP
-726 SDRSGNTENDIV
+726 SDRSGRTANDIG
-738 QFQNYYSVIRGRRE
+738 QFQDCYSVIRGRRE
-752 GQCIGTVSGEKLRF
+752 GQCIKTVSEQKLRF
-766 LRVVRKRF
+766 LRVMQKRL

>member
-1 MRVWAFSNSDKLFRK
+1 
-16 IGRPGLKY
+16 
-24 TEDHHHKVRCFHY
+24 
-37 RQGKM
+37 M
-42 NAKQAKNSNIHG
+42 NTKPAKKFNIHG
-54 EYQLQ
+54 EYHDR
-59 ETGKQTVAEQNIDKS
+59 GKQIVAEQNIDKA
-74 GSVASFCADETIFL
+74 GSVASFCATESIFL

-106 KKGTCRRSKS
+106 KKETCRRIKS
-116 YPPVVRTAPSF
+116 YPPVVRTAPSSR
-127 HHERLLPR
+127 HERLLPR

-143 QSAWPQNGKSPRYK
+143 QSASPQNGKSLRYK

-166 SLSVEPSKMSVAR
+166 SLSVEPSKLSVAR
-179 RRHFEQKVLSTH
+179 RRHFEQEGLSTC
-191 PVHKLPPLAERRPV
+191 PVHKLPSLSEKI
-205 ASCTGKNSDERHF
+205 T
-218 QKGEGEA
+218 
-225 VISISDV
+225 
-232 GQISRRKNIFLP
+232 RRKNIFLP
-244 PDLSPLEVPQASL
+244 ANVSPLQVPQASL
-257 AEQEEFQNW
+257 TEQEEFQNW
-266 KRKVLEGTV
+266 KREFLEGTV
-275 KNCRTVKSIN
+275 KNCRKVNSMN

-296 AENQSKTSKN
+296 TENQSKTSKN

-311 HEAGVTQQFFSKSKA
+311 HETGVTQQFFSKSKA

-354 QSSRPPFPDS
+354 QSSRPPFPDT
-364 SLSPTMDLKEKTR
+364 SLSPTTDLKEKTR
-377 ALLLGSM
+377 AVLLGSM
-384 FEVKQ
+384 SKVKQ
-389 ERKVIKTYSE
+389 ERKVIQTYSE

-404 NTSEFPRRSEIPDIE
+404 NTSEFPRRSEIQDIE

-424 VENDSFPWKTE
+424 VGNDSFPWKTE

-444 YAKKYQNEALDR
+444 YAKKYQSEALDR
-456 FHEGKYQPAL
+456 FHEGKYQPEL
-466 ESQSNVHSEQELNRK
+466 ETQSNVHSEQELNGK

-500 LARQGRHVETEP
+500 LARQERHVESEP
-512 IVDRL
+512 IVVRL
-517 SNHFVNTNNATKD
+517 SNHFVNTNTSTKGD
-530 DGTRKG
+530 EASKV
-536 IAMTESGIQVNQ
+536 IAMSESGIQNNQ
-548 TTLDLPFD
+548 TTLDSPFD
-556 GQKNTISFSQ
+556 QQKKTISFSQ
-566 KEKNS
+566 KGKNS

-584 VCNVV
+584 VYNVV
-589 DGSVVKEGPKKE
+589 DGSVVLGGPQKE

-616 GRLGEEHSYVHRL
+616 VGLGGEHSCEHRL
-629 AIKKKEKE
+629 YVKKKENE
-637 KEEKH
+637 KENH

-662 ALVETNVEGG
+662 ALVETNVEEG
-672 SLVCKYEACASS
+672 SLVCKYDACASS

-692 VNPHSFMTPNR
+692 INPHSFMTPNR

-738 QFQNYYSVIRGRRE
+738 QFQNYYSAIRGRRE

>member
-1 MRVWAFSNSDKLFRK
+1 
-16 IGRPGLKY
+16 
-24 TEDHHHKVRCFHY
+24 
-37 RQGKM
+37 M
-42 NAKQAKNSNIHG
+42 NTKPAIENSNMHG

-59 ETGKQTVAEQNIDKS
+59 ERGKQTIAAQNIDKS
-74 GSVASFCADETIFL
+74 GSVASFCAEETIFL

-116 YPPVVRTAPSF
+116 YPPVVRTAPSY

-143 QSAWPQNGKSPRYK
+143 QSALPQNGKSPRYK
-157 GRPQRSLGK
+157 GRPQRCLGK

-179 RRHFEQKVLSTH
+179 RRHFEQEVLSTR
-191 PVHKLPPLAERRPV
+191 PDHKLPPLAEKTTR
-205 ASCTGKNSDERHF
+205 G
-218 QKGEGEA
+218 
-225 VISISDV
+225 
-232 GQISRRKNIFLP
+232 KNIFHP
-244 PDLSPLEVPQASL
+244 ANLSPLQVPQASL
-257 AEQEEFQNW
+257 TEQEEFQNW
-266 KRKVLEGTV
+266 KQKFLEGTV

-285 CVKTSSNQSKM
+285 CVRKSSNQSKM
-296 AENQSKTSKN
+296 TENQSKTSKN
-306 NSRIP
+306 KSRIP
-311 HEAGVTQQFFSKSKA
+311 HEAGVTQQFFAKSKA
-326 SSDVNTAQEA
+326 SSDVNTAKEA
-336 TINTKGFPIAE
+336 TIKTKGIPIAE
-347 KSQEITT
+347 KAQEITT
-354 QSSRPPFPDS
+354 QSSRPPFPDT
-364 SLSPTMDLKEKTR
+364 SLSPTMDLKKKTH
-377 ALLLGSM
+377 AVLLGNMS
-384 FEVKQ
+384 EVKQ
-389 ERKVIKTYSE
+389 KGKVLQSYSE

-404 NTSEFPRRSEIPDIE
+404 NTSELPRRSEIPDIE

-424 VENDSFPWKTE
+424 VGKDSFPWKTE
-435 NNSKSFHLK
+435 NNSKSYHLK
-444 YAKKYQNEALDR
+444 HAKKHQNEELDR
-456 FHEGKYQPAL
+456 FHVGKYQQEL
-466 ESQSNVHSEQELNRK
+466 ESQSNVPSEQELNGK

-530 DGTRKG
+530 DGARKV
-536 IAMTESGIQVNQ
+536 IAMSESGIEINQ

-556 GQKNTISFSQ
+556 RQKNTISFSQ
-566 KEKNS
+566 KGKNS
-571 CVDVENDNPSDEQ
+571 CVYVENDNSSDEQ

-589 DGSVVKEGPKKE
+589 DGSVVKEGPKIEK
-601 ETVTQKQNSCKETEY
+601 TMTQKQNCCKDTEDVRS
-616 GRLGEEHSYVHRL
+616 GGEHSCEHRL
-629 AIKKKEKE
+629 YVKKKENE
-637 KEEKH
+637 KEENH
-642 QDDSCLTY
+642 QDESRLTY
-650 QSLQYKKSHVDL
+650 QSLQYKNRKVDL
-662 ALVETNVEGG
+662 ASVDTNAEED
-672 SLVCKYEACASS
+672 SLVCKYEASAGS
-684 KELEKPNQ
+684 KKLEKPNQ
-692 VNPHSFMTPNR
+692 INPHSFVTPNR